1 MEEIYENYDNIYFED
16 NGTFDNEEFDT
27 FIEFNNDENEVNKE
41 EIYSFDNREELFIEK
56 SNVEEL
62 IEIKTNK
69 INSINNN
76 SLNKEKLTKKI
87 KEFKEN
93 VKMLIKNYEKRNEKI
108 SIYLNSSERKKRKMR
123 NELIKKK
130 ERMNLILSKKN
141 IQKRIL
147 QNTRNNNC
155 MNNTQFFQKQEF
167 LMHILQKTIF
177 TPIFDKKIKKEK
189 IDYLGKKRLKF

>member
-93 VKMLIKNYEKRNEKI
+93 VKILIKNVEKRNEKQ
-108 SIYLNSSERKKRKMR
+108 Y
-123 NELIKKK
+123 
-130 ERMNLILSKKN
+130 
-141 IQKRIL
+141 
-147 QNTRNNNC
+147 T
-155 MNNTQFFQKQEF
+155 
-167 LMHILQKTIF
+167 
-177 TPIFDKKIKKEK
+177 
-189 IDYLGKKRLKF
+189 

>member
-155 MNNTQFFQKQEF
+155 MNNTQFFQKQEI
-167 LMHILQKTIF
+167 LIPILQKTIF

>member
-108 SIYLNSSERKKRKMR
+108 SIYLN
-123 NELIKKK
+123 
-130 ERMNLILSKKN
+130 
-141 IQKRIL
+141 
-147 QNTRNNNC
+147 
-155 MNNTQFFQKQEF
+155 
-167 LMHILQKTIF
+167 
-177 TPIFDKKIKKEK
+177 
-189 IDYLGKKRLKF
+189 

>member
-167 LMHILQKTIF
+167 LMPIFQKTIF

>member
-1 MEEIYENYDNIYFED
+1 MEIYENSENIYFED
-16 NGTFDNEEFDT
+16 HGSFDNEEFDT
-27 FIEFNNDENEVNKE
+27 FIEFNNDENEDNKE
-41 EIYSFDNREELFIEK
+41 EIYSFDNRKELFIEK

-62 IEIKTNK
+62 IEIKINK

-123 NELIKKK
+123 NELLKRK
-130 ERMNLILSKKN
+130 ERMNLILSKK
-141 IQKRIL
+141 
-147 QNTRNNNC
+147 
-155 MNNTQFFQKQEF
+155 
-167 LMHILQKTIF
+167 IF
-177 TPIFDKKIKKEK
+177 KKEFFK
-189 IDYLGKKRLKF
+189 ILEIIIA